1 MRLAF
6 FGSAYDPQVAHV
18 LAVAAGRGHQVV
30 VCGPEDWR
38 GDGAVPHRL
47 RIEGGVTS
55 LDFGGGALHD
65 VDGVWVRHLI
75 PPFPVVDTTPGLP
88 PFDRDELFVLSMNLR
103 ERASLLF
110 SAIDFL
116 VAQGRPV
123 LNPPAPGLGIQNK
136 PTQLMLMARAG
147 VPVPET
153 LVSDDPDQVRDF
165 AKGRRVIFKPAAG
178 GALAVE
184 LNPEHDESLGL
195 IIKAP
200 VIFQE
205 LVAGEDVRVT
215 MIDDQIL
222 SAVVVETEEGQIDFR
237 SSERY
242 AAGLG
247 TYREVQLPEG
257 VVKAVRATR
266 RALGLRFTGIDVRLD
281 PARPEAFVVLEANPS
296 PTYLDIERKLGHPI
310 SAGLVDALT
319 VR

>member
-18 LAVAAGRGHQVV
+18 LAIAAGRGHQVLLS
-30 VCGPEDWR
+30 GPEDWR

-47 RIEGGVTS
+47 QILGGATA

-65 VDGVWVRHLI
+65 VDAAWVRHLL

-88 PFDRDELFVLSMNLR
+88 PLEREALFVLSMNLR
-103 ERASLLF
+103 ERASLLL
-110 SAIDFL
+110 SAVDLL
-116 VAQGRPV
+116 VAQGKPV

-136 PTQLMLMARAG
+136 PTQLMLMAQAG
-147 VPVPET
+147 VPVPDT
-153 LVSDDPDQVRDF
+153 LVSDDPDEVRAF
-165 AKGRRVIFKPAAG
+165 AAGRRVIFKPAAG

-184 LNPEHDESLGL
+184 LTPEHHEDLGL
-195 IIKAP
+195 IIQAP
-200 VIFQE
+200 VIFQA
-205 LVAGEDVRVT
+205 LVPGEDVRVT
-215 MIDDQIL
+215 MLDDRVL
-222 SAVVVETEEGQIDFR
+222 SAVVVETEAGQVDFR
-237 SSERY
+237 ASPRY

-247 TYREVQLPEG
+247 TYREVQLPEP
-257 VVKAVRATR
+257 VLRAARATR

-319 VR
+319 AG